1 MSVDGVH
8 LLHCK
13 PRFSFSLVKG
23 TDNCFSRGPS
33 HGGFWSVRSTSE
45 KYGMERYFLRN
56 VKGLCRT
63 AATSDPRTTGW
74 QPLV

>member
-23 TDNCFSRGPS
+23 TDNCFSRNLPWWFLECQEHFRKVLDGK
-33 HGGFWSVRSTSE
+33 VLSE
-45 KYGMERYFLRN
+45 KCERA
-56 VKGLCRT
+56 V
-63 AATSDPRTTGW
+63 
-74 QPLV
+74 